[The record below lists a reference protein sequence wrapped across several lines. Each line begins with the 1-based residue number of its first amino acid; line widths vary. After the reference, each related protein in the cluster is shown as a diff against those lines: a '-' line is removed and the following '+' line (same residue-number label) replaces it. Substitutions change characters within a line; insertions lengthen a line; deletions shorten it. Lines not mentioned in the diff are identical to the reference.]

1 MPLFVYLH
9 LLTMSDDSFPCR
21 YFVPEDGDSEDYPN
35 VFLAPKPRQQGYPPT
50 LAQVKS
56 AFPLPGRYHF
66 RFKSPLVPGS
76 DREKGSMPVWMDC
89 VDDRQAVP
97 SWRGAIVAKVT
108 RLAAEE
114 EDDDDDDDDADFHRP
129 APTPA
134 PAVPPQRQQQQQQRA
149 PPPPAAP
156 PAPAPSLDIFGGPS
170 PVSHQS
176 APNSGNIFGS
186 QAAQAVGGGGGDLL
200 GDIHSHNSPYGGA
213 SGNQASASSAA
224 HNDFL
229 GMTSPPT
236 SGGLT
241 PQQQQQMY
249 GGGGAVRGPPRQ
261 STSFDSFGGGSTG
274 GNSNSAG
281 GPFGGLGTPWKN

>member
-1 MPLFVYLH
+1 
-9 LLTMSDDSFPCR
+9 MSLSFPCS

-35 VFLAPKPRQQGYPPT
+35 VFLAPKPRQQGCPPT

-66 RFKSPLVPGS
+66 RFKSPLVPGA
-76 DREKGSMPVWMDC
+76 DREKGAMPVWMDC
-89 VDDRQAVP
+89 VDDRQSVP
-97 SWRGAIVAKVT
+97 AWRGTIVAKVT

-114 EDDDDDDDDADFHRP
+114 EDDDDDDDADFHRP

-134 PAVPPQRQQQQQQRA
+134 PAPAPVAQQRA
-149 PPPPAAP
+149 PAPPPAPPA

-176 APNSGNIFGS
+176 APNSGNIFDS
-186 QAAQAVGGGGGDLL
+186 HPPPAPAASGGDLL
-200 GDIHSHNSPYGGA
+200 GDMHSHTSYGA
-213 SGNQASASSAA
+213 STGQAAA
-224 HNDFL
+224 HSDFL

-241 PQQQQQMY
+241 PQQQQQMF
-249 GGGGAVRGPPRQ
+249 GASANSGTQQQRGPPRH
-261 STSFDSFGGGSTG
+261 SGSFDSFGGGSMG

-281 GPFGGLGTPWKN
+281 GAFGGLGTPWKN

>member
-1 MPLFVYLH
+1 
-9 LLTMSDDSFPCR
+9 MSPSRTCS
-21 YFVPEDGDSEDYPN
+21 YFVPEDGDTEDYPN
-35 VFLAPKPRQQGYPPT
+35 VFLAPKPRQQGFPPT

-66 RFKSPLVPGS
+66 RFKSPLVPGG

-97 SWRGAIVAKVT
+97 SWRGTIVAKVT

-114 EDDDDDDDDADFHRP
+114 EDEDDDDDADFHRP

-134 PAVPPQRQQQQQQRA
+134 PAPTPVPQQRA
-149 PPPPAAP
+149 PPPAPPA

-170 PVSHQS
+170 PISHQS
-176 APNSGNIFGS
+176 APNSGNIFD
-186 QAAQAVGGGGGDLL
+186 QHPPAPAPAAHNSGDLL
-200 GDIHSHNSPYGGA
+200 GDMHSHTSYGG
-213 SGNQASASSAA
+213 SGSQPVA

-249 GGGGAVRGPPRQ
+249 GGARGPPRH
-261 STSFDSFGGGSTG
+261 SGSFDSFGGGSTG